1 MNKKHLLVTASTHA
15 MLETFRYWIL
25 SFLKNEVVLE
35 TFCFTESERMCSHGD
50 HFDLSIALLFEAYEI
65 EVARSV
71 LKELEML
78 DYHLGT
84 TMVVLS
90 SALQKQAQVI
100 DLQIFTRRVPL
111 ATCMHHIVSELR
123 SENHLFVHEIETSFK
138 AFTQREKQ
146 VLELLAQGIGIK
158 EIAHTLGISKYT
170 VITYQR
176 NLYLKTGARTL
187 QQLALFA
194 AMHVHAVR

>member
-35 TFCFTESERMCSHGD
+35 TFCFTESERMCSHWD
-50 HFDLSIALLFEAYEI
+50 HFDLSIALLFEAHEI
-65 EVARSV
+65 EVARSA
-71 LKELEML
+71 LKELETL

-90 SALQKQAQVI
+90 SALQKQARVL

-111 ATCMHHIVSELR
+111 ATCMQHIVSELR